1 MVDLT
6 RAANGRLYSV
16 KIQEID
22 FNQPKV
28 WFLQHVLEKA
38 VLASR
43 KIVDANNDVSV
54 VNKPID
60 QIAAYEAGT
69 SCHRHCFTHLSSNSI
84 RVPWARH
91 NMTIAKVR

>member
-22 FNQPKV
+22 FNQPEV
-28 WFLQHVLEKA
+28 RFTQRVLEKA
-38 VLASR
+38 VLTSR
-43 KIVDANNDVSV
+43 KIVDANNDVSI
-54 VNKPID
+54 VNKSID

-69 SCHRHCFTHLSSNSI
+69 SSHRHCFTHLSSKLNPGASTATQHEDCE
-84 RVPWARH
+84 R
-91 NMTIAKVR
+91 